1 MSAVLPSKFD
11 INKLTFEVLK
21 PIPAQKDTIT
31 GNVIGTS
38 KKQIFMKYAGDTLR
52 FQTPIA
58 ITPFG
63 ISKPFEDNAGEKEWI
78 IDMDIDKINKTGI
91 EGAEHLPENSVL
103 EKRLT
108 EFKNVLRQIDDK
120 CCDHISKI
128 FKDLWPS
135 KKNAKTKENVQEDT
149 YESLIKVNKHPEK
162 GDFPDKFRAKF
173 SRPYINKDGKKSFS
187 VFDSHGKEI
196 NWYNDKCQSPTEAP
210 FNMKYMLVQAI
221 VQCSGL
227 WIIGEKIYCSF
238 KVLQIRT
245 WKPSTVTGFGFVI
258 EDGET
263 LQEEEE
269 ESPAVESPAVESPAV
284 ESPVSK
290 KQTDDLEDESEYSD
304 EEDHQ

>member
-21 PIPAQKDTIT
+21 PIAANKNDS
-31 GNVIGTS
+31 NGTD

-58 ITPFG
+58 VTPFG
-63 ISKPFEDNAGEKEWI
+63 ISRPYGDKTGEKEWV
-78 IDMDIDKINKTGI
+78 IDMDIDKINTSGI
-91 EGAEHLPENSVL
+91 EGADRLPENSIL
-103 EKRLT
+103 EKRLA
-108 EFKNVLRQIDDK
+108 EFKNALKQIDDK
-120 CCDHISKI
+120 CCEHISKI

-135 KKNAKTKENVQEDT
+135 KKNKSKDSIQEDV
-149 YESLIKVNKHPEK
+149 YETLVKVNKHPEK

-173 SRPYINKDGKKSFS
+173 QRPYINKDNKKSFT

-196 NWYNDKCQSPTEAP
+196 NWYNDECQSPTEAS

-227 WIIGEKIYCSF
+227 WIINEKVYCSF

-245 WKPSTVTGFGFVI
+245 WNPNAVAGFGFVI

-263 LQEEEE
+263 LQEKSQEEE
-269 ESPAVESPAVESPAV
+269 NEEEKSQEVQPIVEKVVEKP
-284 ESPVSK
+284 
-290 KQTDDLEDESEYSD
+290 TDDLEDESEYSD
-304 EEDHQ
+304 EEEQ